1 MWSLPFLKDQDT
13 PTLIQLDKK
22 LPEKEVVRQVY
33 KWKDSEGV
41 WQYSDAPPPEGTEV
55 ATLSVSN
62 KANIIQ
68 SVKVPEE
75 EPENTIS
82 PTSQISSEAQ
92 KTLEEAADEDVLSF
106 DRALNIME
114 EAKAVRELM
123 NARNQHL
130 NEIAGG
136 SD

>member
-1 MWSLPFLKDQDT
+1 MWSLPFLKGQDT
-13 PTLIQLDKK
+13 PTLIQLDKRM
-22 LPEKEVVRQVY
+22 PEEEVIRQVY
-33 KWKDSEGV
+33 KWKDKDGV
-41 WQYSDAPPPEGTEV
+41 WQYSDAPPPEGVEV

-68 SVKVPEE
+68 STKIPKDETE
-75 EPENTIS
+75 AGSGQS
-82 PTSQISSEAQ
+82 PQISADAQ
-92 KTLEEAADEDVLSF
+92 KTLEDAAEEDVLSLE
-106 DRALNIME
+106 RALNIME

-136 SD
+136 ND